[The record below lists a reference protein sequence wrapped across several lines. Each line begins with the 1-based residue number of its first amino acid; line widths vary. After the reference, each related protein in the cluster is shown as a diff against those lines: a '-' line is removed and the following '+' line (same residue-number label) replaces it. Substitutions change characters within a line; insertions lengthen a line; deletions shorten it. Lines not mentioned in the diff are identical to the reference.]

1 MHALNNQL
9 WIDKDF
15 FKEKAMF
22 SQVYIDMKKNK
33 SNLEVLKRSC
43 HKVLE
48 TSQRYNFVGHKT
60 PCCCVSFL
68 EYPALNTT

>member
-9 WIDKDF
+9 RIDKDF

-33 SNLEVLKRSC
+33 SWN
-43 HKVLE
+43 
-48 TSQRYNFVGHKT
+48 
-60 PCCCVSFL
+60 VS
-68 EYPALNTT
+68 EN